1 MVAFGFLANEASVP
15 IGVGRS
21 WAQRVG
27 AERGAGDGH
36 LVCSYR
42 LTNTPR
48 TAWRANLSSRDEM
61 PAGDG
66 AVHPRFRI
74 RLTLETQVDLILRPT
89 LRAFSPNRE
98 SAEAR
103 CLTCTSKNTVALLA
117 LDVCHVLVPPE
128 VLSLTNTV
136 SIAPAIE
143 APPPIARVAI

>member
-74 RLTLETQVDLILRPT
+74 RLTLETQVDVILRPT

-103 CLTCTSKNTVALLA
+103 CITCASKNTVALLA
-117 LDVCHVLVPPE
+117 LDVCHVVVPPTKL
-128 VLSLTNTV
+128 LSLANTV
-136 SIAPAIE
+136 RIGLVVV
-143 APPPIARVAI
+143 PPTIV